1 MKRSDKITL
10 LVIHVLTTSF
20 GILGW
25 FLLNK
30 CAKENEKLVNKYNE
44 LVKEYNKLVDDRN
57 KAAQLAFDSL
67 CDGME
72 MNIANMDMI
81 ENLLNAIE
89 NRDTLDPEIIQSM
102 RNTVRESKG
111 SCYRNLRDLA
121 K

>member
-1 MKRSDKITL
+1 MKRSDKIEIIFIYA
-10 LVIHVLTTSF
+10 LVTSIGF
-20 GILGW
+20 LGW
-25 FLLNK
+25 FLLKK
-30 CAKENEKLVNKYNE
+30 CVKENEKLVEK
-44 LVKEYNKLVDDRN
+44 YNKLLDDRN
-57 KAAQLAFDSL
+57 KAAELAFNSL

>member
-1 MKRSDKITL
+1 MKFKKTVEVSSVGALGYILLSFACTTL
-10 LVIHVLTTSF
+10 CWLE
-20 GILGW
+20 
-25 FLLNK
+25 
-30 CAKENEKLVNKYNE
+30 AKRLCR
-44 LVKEYNKLVDDRN
+44 EYNKLVEKYNKLLDDRN